1 MIAHR
6 VETTVELDG
15 TLILKNLPFH
25 SGEQVEVIVL
35 PQSNKTS
42 EQNKYSLRG
51 TAVQYIDP
59 TEPIAHDDW
68 EVAQ

>member
-59 TEPIAHDDW
+59 TEPVAHDDW